1 MAADDKERER
11 LKAALFRD
19 SAVEGGCALME
30 QYKLYLEMLDRIS
43 ERRQHANSFFLSINT
58 GVCALIGYM
67 FSKDA
72 AVELKGFFWMTPLAG
87 ILLSYFWYRLIKSY
101 RDLNSAKFE
110 VVHLIEERLPLSPY
124 HTEWLALGEGKDSKR
139 YTPFTHLEIW
149 VPRSFIIMYSVMILM
164 MVPWSSLRKKAP
176 PASTPT
182 KANKALVPTAGAA
195 LSAMLS
201 VTLTRPPVSTLTPAP
216 AVGTAQTFGIRI

>member
-1 MAADDKERER
+1 MATDDKEKER
-11 LKAALFRD
+11 LKAALFRASD
-19 SAVEGGCALME
+19 VEGDCALME

-101 RDLNSAKFE
+101 RDLNSAKFD
-110 VVHLIEERLPLSPY
+110 VIHLIEERLPLSPY

-149 VPRSFIIMYSVMILM
+149 VPRCFIIMYSVMILM
-164 MVPWSSLRKKAP
+164 MIPWSSLCRKAP
-176 PASTPT
+176 SPTEPT
-182 KANKALVPTAGAA
+182 KANKALVPTAGSA
-195 LSAMLS
+195 LSSMLS
-201 VTLTRPPVSTLTPAP
+201 VAPNRPPVSTLTPAP
-216 AVGTAQTFGIRI
+216 AVGTA

>member
-1 MAADDKERER
+1 MANAKTETER
-11 LKAALFRD
+11 LSSALFRESCVEGD
-19 SAVEGGCALME
+19 SAMME

-72 AVELKGFFWMTPLAG
+72 ATELKGFFWMTPLAG

-101 RDLNSAKFE
+101 RDLNTAKFK
-110 VVHLIEERLPLSPY
+110 VIYLIEERLPLSPY
-124 HTEWLALGEGKDSKR
+124 HTEWLALGEAKDPKV

-149 VPRSFIIMYSVMILM
+149 VPRCFVIMYSVMIVM
-164 MVPWSSLRKKAP
+164 MIPWSSLRQKMSAP
-176 PASTPT
+176 TDAP
-182 KANKALVPTAGAA
+182 KALVPTAGAA
-195 LSAMLS
+195 LSAMLAEA
-201 VTLTRPPVSTLTPAP
+201 LTVPSVSTLTACLGGRHTLHP
-216 AVGTAQTFGIRI
+216 